1 MSEKITIN
9 LFYMGLI
16 AAIITAVLTG
26 TALYRSYQDQVVFDL
41 EQETHMIA
49 VAYQSLED
57 PLELAAYSTGDLR
70 ITLMD
75 PTGEILYDSR
85 SGEAEMGRQFDRAEV
100 QEALTSGSGQEIRK
114 SETFGTRDYYYALL
128 LEDGNVLRLSI
139 TANSLYQIF
148 WQSYPVL
155 LIIMLVVVALSVAFA
170 LLITRNLIKPIEK
183 LPANLDD
190 PTLTEDPKR
199 VYPELVPFV
208 KEIQAQRRE
217 RENMRQE
224 FTANVTHE
232 LKTPLTSISGY
243 AEMISTGISR
253 AEDIPRFAEKIR
265 VESDRMLVLVN
276 DIIELSNLDRV
287 EVLED
292 PVPVEL
298 LDVAYECSD
307 QLAASAEKQNVTIQV
322 TGSSCVVEGDEQK
335 IWELIYNLVDNAVR
349 YNRKGGRV
357 EIEVGDRTV
366 TVRDNGIG
374 IPEEHLGRVFE
385 RFYRVDKS
393 HSRATG
399 GTGLGLS
406 IVKHIAEQH
415 HAKLNLKSAVNMG
428 TEITVTFPAS
438 LK

>member
-26 TALYRSYQDQVVFDL
+26 ATLYRSYQDQVAVQL
-41 EQETHMIA
+41 EQETRILA
-49 VAYQSLED
+49 VAYGDVED
-57 PLELAAYSTGDLR
+57 PEELAAYAMEGLR

-75 PTGEILYDSR
+75 SQGVILYDSR
-85 SGEAEMGRQFDRAEV
+85 SGEAEMGSQASRAEV
-100 QEALTSGSGQEIRK
+100 QQALSQGSGQAVRK

-128 LEDGNVLRLSI
+128 LADGNILRLSME
-139 TANSLYQIF
+139 ASSLYHLA
-148 WQSYPVL
+148 WQSVPVL
-155 LIIMLVVVALSVAFA
+155 LIIMLTVVALAVIFA

-183 LPANLDD
+183 LPAQLDD
-190 PTLTEDPKR
+190 PTLTEDPRR

-217 RENMRQE
+217 RETMRQE

-253 AEDIPRFAEKIR
+253 TEDIPRFAEKIR

-276 DIIELSNLDRV
+276 DIIELSNLDRM
-287 EVLED
+287 EALED
-292 PVPVEL
+292 PEPVEL

-307 QLAASAEKQNVTIQV
+307 QLAASAEKLNVTIEV
-322 TGSSCVVEGDEQK
+322 TGTSCVVEGDAQK
-335 IWELIYNLVDNAVR
+335 LWELVYNLVDNAVR

-357 EIEVGDRTV
+357 VIEVGNRTL

-374 IPEEHLGRVFE
+374 IPEEHQGRVFE

-415 HAKLNLKSAVNMG
+415 RARLSLKSAVNMG
-428 TEITVTFPAS
+428 TEITVTFP
-438 LK
+438 KDQI

>member
-1 MSEKITIN
+1 MREKITVN

-16 AAIITAVLTG
+16 AALITALLTG
-26 TALYRSYQDQVVFDL
+26 VTLYRPYQEQVAFGL
-41 EQETHMIA
+41 EQETHIIA
-49 VAYQSLED
+49 AAYRNLEN

-75 PTGEILYDSR
+75 PAGEIIYDNR
-85 SGEAEMGRQFDRAEV
+85 SEEAEMGNQLDRAEV
-100 QEALTSGSGQEIRK
+100 QQALAEGSGQAIRR
-114 SETFGTRDYYYALL
+114 SETFGTRDHYYALL
-128 LEDGNVLRLSI
+128 LEDGNILRLSM
-139 TANSLYQIF
+139 TANSLYYIF
-148 WQSYPVL
+148 SQSYPVL
-155 LIIMLVVVALSVAFA
+155 FLVMLVVVVLSVAFT

-183 LPANLDD
+183 LPADLDD

-217 RENMRQE
+217 REKMRQE

-243 AEMISTGISR
+243 AEMISTGMSR

-276 DIIELSNLDRV
+276 DIIELSNLDRM
-287 EVLED
+287 EALED
-292 PVPVEL
+292 PGPVDL

-307 QLAASAEKQNVTIQV
+307 QLAASAEKQSVTIDV
-322 TGSSCVVEGDEQK
+322 TGSSCVVEGDAQK
-335 IWELIYNLVDNAVR
+335 LWELVYNLVDNAVR

-357 EIEVGDRTV
+357 EIEVGDRSV

-374 IPEEHLGRVFE
+374 IPEEHQGRVFE

-415 HAKLNLKSAVNMG
+415 HAKLTLKSAANIG
-428 TEITVTFPAS
+428 TEITVTFPPSA
-438 LK
+438 